1 MRPARFHS
9 VSPWRMRMSRVSS
22 TARPQPAL
30 AQPLPARRFGEHAGI
45 GIRALE
51 LRLEAHQLVAAK
63 GVYPDALSRAALGQG
78 RVQSRLSGPQPVD
91 GDQQV
96 AGGDARLLRRAA
108 FEHVRHG
115 AIIALRSR
123 ANAEHREPSSFF
135 RAGRS
140 SSLVLARLGWT
151 QFYFHTLRREQRLQR
166 QLARRAQPV
175 VESAPQLQT
184 RGLFGEAF
192 DAILLE
198 AGSGEP
204 VAPPQRAHH
213 VVERFPPPGLV
224 ANEQVEAQRDE
235 APLDVVADGRV
246 RRILVLTV
254 VLDPCI
260 EARLGEA
267 LLRAARGAQVCR
279 DRAAEQLEII
289 LLFDQPAADKGKIV
303 VVGGDALERPK
314 ERRVILAVEI
324 VRDERRGL
332 DALHVPGVE
341 IFVADET
348 EESAV
353 TLAHLDLALARQ
365 ILARAQQ
372 RRRGAVLKSPVAFA
386 DCSHEEYVTLH
397 RRGLAEE

>member
-115 AIIALRSR
+115 AIITLRSR

-166 QLARRAQPV
+166 QLARRAHP
-175 VESAPQLQT
+175 
-184 RGLFGEAF
+184 
-192 DAILLE
+192 
-198 AGSGEP
+198 
-204 VAPPQRAHH
+204 

-303 VVGGDALERPK
+303 VVGGDALERPE